1 MDNAT
6 KIQLDALVN
15 STVHYEKQNIIIKKY
30 KEIAGNICV
39 VTDAR
44 TFQFY
49 PEEIQS
55 KFIDK
60 ISDAKEEGSFDP
72 PTEIEKKT
80 FVALPE
86 ENTTIK
92 QTLLDTL
99 KKVKEDPSFLLQA
112 KAICEITN
120 TMVNVQKMEIE
131 LIKLQK
137 DL

>member
-1 MDNAT
+1 MDNNI
-6 KIQLDALVN
+6 KEHLDLMVGK
-15 STVHYEKQNIIIKKY
+15 SFHYEKQNIKILKY
-30 KEIAGNICV
+30 KEIAGNVCI
-39 VTDAR
+39 VTDQR

-49 PEEIQS
+49 PEE
-55 KFIDK
+55 FYDNFLNK
-60 ISDAKEEGSFDP
+60 ISDAKEPGSFSP
-72 PTEIEKKT
+72 PSEIEKKS

-86 ENTTIK
+86 ENLKIK
-92 QTLLDTL
+92 DTLMEAL

-120 TMVNVQKMEIE
+120 TMVNIQKTEIE